1 MIDFQKQ
8 ILAEIAKR
16 KMTLNEVARKAEI
29 DTPRIYA
36 LRDGKPITS
45 KTLEKIL
52 TFLSGE
58 LKFKK

>member
-1 MIDFQKQ
+1 MIDFKKQ
-8 ILAEIAKR
+8 IITEIAKQ
-16 KMTLNEVARKAEI
+16 KMTLNEVARNAGI

-52 TFLSGE
+52 IFLGGE